1 MRILVVDDDPL
12 NRFLLTQ
19 MLEEEGYDDCY
30 EAENGEQAI
39 DLAEKIQPDV
49 VLLDIVMPDMDG
61 YEVAPILKRL
71 AGATYLPVIFITAL
85 DDQDSIARCLEVG
98 GDDFVAKPF
107 NKTILAAKIKAHAR
121 TRMLSIRTQRQ
132 NHTLKLHQNNIE
144 REHAIVEHIFEN
156 GLETDDSLEMFFDSH
171 VDPASN
177 FNGDML
183 IKALG
188 PNGNVYVLLG
198 DFTGHGL
205 SSAIGA
211 LPTAK
216 TFNAMAQKG
225 ISIAQIAYTVNDM
238 LLKLLP
244 DDMFFAAALIEIDES
259 GKHFSVW
266 NGSMP
271 QLSVFSPTGV
281 VKKRFESQHM
291 AMGILDR
298 NQFDSSI
305 ERYEAEYGDRLIG
318 FSDGVIEVENP
329 AGEMLGEEGIENI
342 VQANPQIK
350 MPEIIQQ
357 VHKFRENQEQLDDF
371 TMVQYIVQPLDQAV
385 KNIPL
390 PKLPFKFDVDLGPE
404 QIRETDPVHEM
415 LEVVFVQQGLQ
426 RVRADLFII
435 LSELYNN
442 SLDHG
447 LLGLDSKLKE
457 TDSGFVKYFN
467 MRDKALAELSEGE
480 IGLSIEY
487 DVTDKALHVYVHD
500 SGPGFDVDA
509 VIERN
514 KAQSGIEQN
523 NNEHGRGLLLI
534 NELAD
539 EVTYSHGGTSAYVRI
554 SLA

>member
-12 NRFLLTQ
+12 NRFLLTH
-19 MLEEEGYDDCY
+19 MLEEEGYEDCY
-30 EAENGEQAI
+30 EAENGEEAVE
-39 DLAEKIQPDV
+39 LADKVQPDV

-61 YEVAPILKRL
+61 YQVAPILKKG
-71 AGATYLPVIFITAL
+71 AGAAYLPIIFITAL

-132 NHTLKLHQNNIE
+132 NRTLQLHQNNIQ

-156 GLETDDSLEMFFDSH
+156 GLESDPTIEKYFLSH

-183 IKALG
+183 IKAKG
-188 PNGNVYVLLG
+188 PNGTLYVLLG

-216 TFNAMAQKG
+216 TFNAMARKG
-225 ISIAQIAYTVNDM
+225 MSIAQIAYTINDM

-244 DDMFFAAALIEIDES
+244 DDMFFAAALIEIDTS
-259 GKHFSVW
+259 GKHFSIW

-271 QLSVFSPTGV
+271 QLSVFDEQGN
-281 VKKRFESQHM
+281 VKKRFESRHM
-291 AMGILDR
+291 ALGILESD
-298 NQFDSSI
+298 QFDSSI
-305 ERYEAEYGDRLIG
+305 DRFIANYGDRLIG

-329 AGEMLGEEGIENI
+329 NGQMLGEEGIEEI
-342 VQANPQIK
+342 VRNNPDIK
-350 MPEIIQQ
+350 MPQIIEQ
-357 VHKFRENQEQLDDF
+357 VHLFRQDQEQFDDF
-371 TMVQYIVQPLDQAV
+371 TMMQYVCQPLEGLSESLA
-385 KNIPL
+385 L
-390 PKLPFKFDVDLGPE
+390 PSIPFKFDVDLGPE
-404 QIRETDPVHEM
+404 QIRQTDPVHQM
-415 LEVVFVQQGLQ
+415 LEVVFVQPGLQ
-426 RVRADLFII
+426 KLRANLFIV

-447 LLGLDSKLKE
+447 LLGLDSQMKE
-457 TDSGFVKYFN
+457 TDKGFMEYFTL
-467 MRDKALAELSEGE
+467 REKKLAELSEGE
-480 IGLSIEY
+480 ISLSIEY
-487 DVTDKALHVYVHD
+487 DVHDASLHVYVHD
-500 SGPGFDVDA
+500 SGSGFDVNA
-509 VIERN
+509 VMERN
-514 KAQSGIEQN
+514 KNKNSS
-523 NNEHGRGLLLI
+523 EHGRGLLLI

-539 EVTYSHGGTSAYVRI
+539 EVTYSEGGTSAYIRMK
-554 SLA
+554 LN